1 MNMNRRGWVA
11 WDRADERVTSTVYY
25 GEYANR
31 GPGANTSARVSW
43 FHAMNS
49 TEAETYTVQRFISG
63 HKWLNATGVEY
74 QPGLI

>member
-1 MNMNRRGWVA
+1 
-11 WDRADERVTSTVYY
+11 
-25 GEYANR
+25 
-31 GPGANTSARVSW
+31 
-43 FHAMNS
+43 MNS